1 MPLPSEA
8 EPAVMDVDLR
18 DGLDLGNTSAST
30 SPGKVVGDSIGIAKL
45 IDLELYGLRFIAGST
60 TSWVS
65 LVADL
70 KGLATSTSKT
80 RYGNS
85 GTQ

>member
-1 MPLPSEA
+1 
-8 EPAVMDVDLR
+8 MDVDLR

-30 SPGKVVGDSIGIAKL
+30 SAGKVVGDSIGIAEL

-60 TSWVS
+60 ISWVS